1 MIRQGLAAAALGWA
15 VLAVAGPASAACAWR
30 PGEVLTLSGT
40 VRSGGLDGTVRRRV
54 ELGRGR
60 LFERTDLGV
69 VANAHG
75 YDGRLAWSQDVSGA
89 THDLD
94 SGFARA
100 LAVSQAWLDARQGC
114 APSAGPTAE
123 RLAGREADGKSF
135 EAWRVTPRGG
145 APMELWY
152 DARTGRLDRALL
164 QTAET
169 RLIRHFDD
177 WREVGRG
184 RLVAFAQRD
193 EFPEDEDEV
202 VYRFTRARL
211 APRAAKADF
220 RRPPRPHDVRMLGG
234 ARATTVPFE
243 DDHRTRVYVPVYLN
257 GKGPFTFE
265 LDNGGHF
272 IVSEDTAKAAGL
284 TAAGAFNSTGAG
296 TAVAKTGFARV
307 KSLRIGQ
314 AEIVDQPARV
324 RALSAAAN
332 DRGPRP
338 PRAGLLGLELFE
350 RFVVGID
357 QRART
362 VTLRPLGAP
371 YPKPKGTPLPLVFA
385 EDAPLVAGAYQGVA
399 GDFML
404 DTGNAGATIV
414 EDFWASAHGLTPALK
429 QGMSLSGVTFSR
441 GDIGIGSFTLPGE
454 TVSYYGPA
462 ERGSEYSRA
471 VAGVYGQPLLSR
483 FNALYDYGRKTV
495 WLEPLPEMGVVRGN
509 RAGLA
514 VARNAAGELAVAAVA
529 EGSPAAEAGL
539 KTGDL
544 VLEIAGHPAKTLSRA
559 DAAALFQQAAGTDLE
574 LRIASGG
581 AERTAALRLRDLF

>member
-1 MIRQGLAAAALGWA
+1 MIRLGLAAVLGCLALA
-15 VLAVAGPASAACAWR
+15 SPATAACAWR
-30 PGEVLTLSGT
+30 PGEVLTLTGKVT
-40 VRSGGLDGTVRRRV
+40 SGGLDGTVRRRV
-54 ELGRGR
+54 ELGHGR
-60 LFERTDLGV
+60 LVERTDLGV
-69 VANAHG
+69 VASAHG

-89 THDLD
+89 SHDLD
-94 SGFARA
+94 SSFARA

-114 APSAGPTAE
+114 PPVVGPEAE
-123 RLAGREADGKSF
+123 RLPAHEAEGRSF
-135 EAWRVTPRGG
+135 TAWRVTPRGG

-152 DARTGRLDRALL
+152 DAHTGRLDRALM

-177 WREVGRG
+177 WRAVGPG

-202 VYRFTRARL
+202 VYRFTAARL
-211 APRAAKADF
+211 SPHAGPADF
-220 RRPPRPHDVRMLGG
+220 RRPARPRDARILGH
-234 ARATTVPFE
+234 AAATTVPFE

-272 IVSEDTAKAAGL
+272 IVGEATAKAAGL
-284 TAAGAFNSTGAG
+284 SAAGAFHSTGAG

-307 KSLRIGQ
+307 KRLRIGD
-314 AEIVDQPARV
+314 AEIVDLPARV
-324 RALSAAAN
+324 QAMSAAAN

-357 QRART
+357 QRAKT
-362 VTLRPLGAP
+362 VTLRPIGTP
-371 YPKPKGTPLPLVFA
+371 YPKPHGRPLPITFA

-414 EDFWASAHGLTPALK
+414 EDFWASAHGLTDGLTR
-429 QGMSLSGVTFSR
+429 GMKLPGVTLSR
-441 GDIGIGSFTLPGE
+441 GDVGIGSFTLPGE
-454 TVSYYGPA
+454 TVSYYGPV

-483 FNALYDYGRKTV
+483 FNAVYDYGRKTV
-495 WLEPLPEMGVVRGN
+495 WLEPLPEMGVVPAN
-509 RAGLA
+509 RAGLN
-514 VARNAAGELAVAAVA
+514 VARGTDGKLAVTAVV
-529 EGSPAAEAGL
+529 EGSPAAAAGL
-539 KTGDL
+539 QKGDV
-544 VLEIAGHPAKTLSRA
+544 VLAIGGQSAKDLSRA
-559 DAAALFQQAAGTDLE
+559 DAVALFQQPPGTDLD
-574 LRIASGG
+574 LQIASGG
-581 AERTAALRLRDLF
+581 AERTVTLRLRDLL